1 MKITLF
7 QNVSERNQMDK
18 ALTKVK
24 DIDGKFKQSTNIMS
38 PVLVLS
44 YATLPD
50 FNYIYIEELARY
62 YFVDSITS
70 INEGLWQINCSE
82 DVLETYRN
90 GILDLTAYVTRN
102 ENEYNDYIIDKY
114 LIKTAKK
121 LYDIITPLENESDGR
136 NLFLNN
142 NTFNID
148 VSHDGAPAELSS
160 ETNSFCYT
168 ISTSNT
174 TGGAI
179 LFDPK
184 TGLPTSLD
192 YMRANIDNNQYSKY
206 SVTQWGK
213 QFYHD
218 SFNKVW
224 ALNNNNL
231 QAIGSLLKAQVA
243 DIESGRMY
251 ENLGQMINGLKVY
264 PFSIPEYFYQCG
276 ISPDKLPQGNY
287 ADYMDNK
294 QGYNIN
300 IQPITIGNT
309 AIENIVTSEKNTIGQ
324 SANLYGAPQL
334 TGWLLPHQIM
344 SCKLAT
350 FGFDQDSL
358 LYNNYL
364 DYEPYTQLQLY
375 VPFFGY
381 ITIPTNIVIG
391 NKIYLY
397 LSVDFITGLGTLYI
411 TVDINGEETLINT
424 QNSKIAYD
432 LAYGSTNINEL
443 ERLTELTKS
452 RDGNRIISNILGNT
466 LGVLSSIPIG
476 TINPIAG
483 VTMGLSAL
491 ANTARGSIS
500 DITTYFNDVDATATT
515 PLNGNTV
522 SGGGSQNGASNLIS
536 PRGIF
541 IIRERVEQYRPATN
555 YKHYLGRPLEVQRRL
570 SRLHGFTK
578 VGSVHIEGRDFA
590 KATEQE
596 KQIIEQT
603 LKNGFIL
610 R

>member
-1 MKITLF
+1 MKITLY

-18 ALTKVK
+18 TLTKVK
-24 DIDGKFKQSTNIMS
+24 DIDGKFKQTTNIMS
-38 PVLVLS
+38 PILVLR
-44 YATLPD
+44 YATLPN
-50 FNYIYIEELARY
+50 FNYVYIEELARY

-82 DVLETYRN
+82 DVLETYGN
-90 GILDLTAYVTRN
+90 GILNLTAYITRN

-121 LYDIITPLENESDGR
+121 LYDIITPLENEEDGR
-136 NLFLNN
+136 DLFLTN

-148 VSHDGAPAELSS
+148 YTHDGAPGELSS
-160 ETNSFCYT
+160 ETDSFCYT
-168 ISTSNT
+168 ISTSNM
-174 TGGAI
+174 TGGSI
-179 LFDPK
+179 LFDPE
-184 TGLPTSLD
+184 TGIPTALD
-192 YMRANIDNNQYSKY
+192 YMEASIDNNQYSKY
-206 SVTQWGK
+206 GVSQWGK

-218 SFNKVW
+218 GFNKVW

-231 QAIGSLLKAQVA
+231 QAIGSLLKAKVT
-243 DIESGRMY
+243 DVESGRMY

-264 PFSIPEYFYQCG
+264 PFSIPEYFRLCG
-276 ISPDKLPQGNY
+276 IREGNLPQGNY

-294 QGYNIN
+294 QGDNKN

-309 AIENIVTSEKNTIGQ
+309 AIENLVTSEKNTIGQ
-324 SANLYGAPQL
+324 QANLYGAPQL

-350 FGFDQDSL
+350 FGFDNDAI

-381 ITIPTNIVIG
+381 ITIPTNVVIG
-391 NKIYLY
+391 SKMYLY

-411 TVDINGEETLINT
+411 TVDVNGEETLINT

-452 RDGNRIISNILGNT
+452 RDGNRTISNILGNT
-466 LGVLSSIPIG
+466 LSVLTAIPIG
-476 TINPIAG
+476 TVNPIAG
-483 VTMGLSAL
+483 VTMGLGAL
-491 ANTARGSIS
+491 VNTARGAFS
-500 DITTYFNDVDATATT
+500 DITTSFNDIDSSAST

-522 SGGGSQNGASNLIS
+522 SGGGSQNGAGNLIS

-541 IIRERVEQYRPATN
+541 VLRERVQEHRPATN
-555 YKHYLGRPLEVQRRL
+555 YAKYLGRPLEIERRI

-578 VGSVHIEGRDFA
+578 VGSVHIEGSDFA
-590 KATEQE
+590 LATEQE
-596 KQIIEQT
+596 KQTIEQT

>member
-1 MKITLF
+1 MKITLY

-18 ALTKVK
+18 TLTKVK

-82 DVLETYRN
+82 DVLETYGI
-90 GILDLTAYVTRN
+90 GILNLTAYVTRN

-121 LYDIITPLENESDGR
+121 LYDIITPLENETDGR

-148 VSHDGAPAELSS
+148 FTHDGAPAELSS
-160 ETNSFCYT
+160 GTDSFCYT

-174 TGGAI
+174 TGGPI
-179 LFDPK
+179 LFDPE

-192 YMRANIDNNQYSKY
+192 YMQASIDNNQYSKY
-206 SVTQWGK
+206 GVTQWGK

-218 SFNKVW
+218 GFNKVW

-231 QAIGSLLKAQVA
+231 QAIGSLLKAKVT
-243 DIESGRMY
+243 DVESGRMY

-264 PFSIPEYFYQCG
+264 PFSIPEYFNLCG
-276 ISPDKLPQGNY
+276 ISVDKLPQGNY
-287 ADYMDNK
+287 ANYMKNK
-294 QGYNIN
+294 QGDNKN

-309 AIENIVTSEKNTIGQ
+309 AIENLVTSEKNTIGQ

-350 FGFDQDSL
+350 FGFDNDAI

-381 ITIPTNIVIG
+381 ITIPTNVVIG

-411 TVDINGEETLINT
+411 TVDIDGEETLINT

-452 RDGNRIISNILGNT
+452 RDANRIISNMLGNT
-466 LGVLSSIPIG
+466 LSVLTTIPIG
-476 TINPIAG
+476 MVNPIAG

-491 ANTARGSIS
+491 VNTARGSFS
-500 DITTYFNDVDATATT
+500 DITTYFNDVDNSATT

-541 IIRERVEQYRPATN
+541 ILRERVQEYRPATN
-555 YKHYLGRPLEVQRRL
+555 YSQYLGRPLELQRRI
-570 SRLHGFTK
+570 STLHGFTK
-578 VGSVHIEGRDFA
+578 VGSVHIEGSDFA

-596 KQIIEQT
+596 KQTIEQT